1 MPIKGVYL
9 EIYLRFLF
17 KVNMICLQEN
27 IKEYNTLFTLIFDLQ
42 YYLFY
47 VFCQITMALKC
58 ILFLEHLAVPCP
70 SISHV

>member
-1 MPIKGVYL
+1 MPIKCVHL

-27 IKEYNTLFTLIFDLQ
+27 IKEYNTLFTLKFDLQ
-42 YYLFY
+42 YYHFFVY
-47 VFCQITMALKC
+47 CQITMAMKNT
-58 ILFLEHLAVPCP
+58 LFLEHLAVPCP